1 VVSYHEEPEL
11 PVSPVVSGPRR
22 LAVLGSPIAHSRS
35 PALHAAA
42 YRALGLPW
50 TYEAVEVGAGGLGP
64 FLAGLDGGWRGL
76 SLTMPLKREA
86 LALLDSADEVAELV
100 GAANTVLL
108 EGGRRV
114 GFNTDVQGAERML
127 AEAIPEPLTT
137 ALVLGAGATA
147 CSIVAALARRGVRRV
162 TVWTRSPERSGEIA
176 ALAGR
181 LGVAL
186 EVTGDASTLAL
197 PVVVVSTLPGT
208 AEPVTAFPRE
218 LRAAVPLVDIAY
230 DPRPTGMARH
240 WREAGG
246 AVVDNGIGMLLYHA
260 LAQVRIFVAGD
271 PHVELDAEP
280 AVLAAMREAAF
291 GPA

>member
-1 VVSYHEEPEL
+1 
-11 PVSPVVSGPRR
+11 
-22 LAVLGSPIAHSRS
+22 
-35 PALHAAA
+35 
-42 YRALGLPW
+42 
-50 TYEAVEVGAGGLGP
+50 
-64 FLAGLDGGWRGL
+64 
-76 SLTMPLKREA
+76 
-86 LALLDSADEVAELV
+86 
-100 GAANTVLL
+100 
-108 EGGRRV
+108 
-114 GFNTDVQGAERML
+114 
-127 AEAIPEPLTT
+127 
-137 ALVLGAGATA
+137 
-147 CSIVAALARRGVRRV
+147 V
-162 TVWTRSPERSGEIA
+162 TVWTRSPGWSVEIA
-176 ALAGR
+176 ALGGR

-208 AEPVTAFPRE
+208 AEPATAFPRE

-246 AVVDNGIGMLLYHA
+246 AVVDNGIGMLLYQA

-280 AVLAAMREAAF
+280 AVLAAMRGAAF